1 VTLKF
6 KALGSA
12 PRLRKDT
19 YKIKSTQRFE
29 NVVVFLRSQLE
40 IPEGQGL
47 WTYVN
52 WAFMPALDESVG
64 GLWAS
69 FKVGEEL
76 VVCYSAQS
84 AFG

>member
-1 VTLKF
+1 MTLKF

-40 IPEGQGL
+40 MLEGQGL

-64 GLWAS
+64 GLWAVS
-69 FKVGEEL
+69 YFPSVE
-76 VVCYSAQS
+76 
-84 AFG
+84 